1 MESWGSLFVLV
12 GPGGRISTVDCIRV
26 LNVKRSLYGSTSRG
40 RAQQA
45 PLYAAPTCTTVEAP
59 VVSTVV
65 LLLEDSRNN
74 FLAFCTSV
82 TVCLRASSGN

>member
-40 RAQQA
+40 RAQRVVLRAQQA

-59 VVSTVV
+59 VYV
-65 LLLEDSRNN
+65 
-74 FLAFCTSV
+74 
-82 TVCLRASSGN
+82 